1 MFSCTVS
8 GFTSGFSHSLI
19 TKIINIVLTL
29 VKKTH
34 ISVYLE
40 TIIEHACNTVENL
53 AHIRILVQ
61 VLNTWAK
68 KKLVHTLYSEEK
80 KNCLINATPVFAHA
94 RKT

>member
-1 MFSCTVS
+1 MFSCTIS

-53 AHIRILVQ
+53 AH
-61 VLNTWAK
+61 TYFSTSFEYMGE

-80 KNCLINATPVFAHA
+80 KLFD
-94 RKT
+94 